1 MSLTQCK
8 ECKKEVSTSAEKC
21 PHCGVQDPA
30 FVKCKKCKK
39 EVSPSAEKCPH
50 CGEKN
55 PAIKTPILGLLIMS
69 IIIIVAIAY
78 CSSDSDDEPTVTNA
92 SNNEQTVTKSKS
104 PTAIALE
111 SATYL
116 CILLESKNVL
126 VKCSPQSSWGKPIV
140 SATMD
145 VANSTQALEA
155 CVAIKEFVAGSD
167 GYDFNFG
174 DRNYKLEILSIY
186 GNDTPWATCRLFS
199 STTGN

>member
-8 ECKKEVSTSAEKC
+8 E
-21 PHCGVQDPA
+21 
-30 FVKCKKCKK
+30 CKK

-55 PAIKTPILGLLIMS
+55 PAIKTPILGLLIMA

-78 CSSDSDDEPTVTNA
+78 CSSDSDD
-92 SNNEQTVTKSKS
+92 EQTVTKSKS

-116 CILLESKNVL
+116 CILLESKNVV

>member
-1 MSLTQCK
+1 MSLTRCK

-30 FVKCKKCKK
+30 FVKCKKCTK
-39 EVSPSAEKCPH
+39 EVSPNAETCPH

-55 PAIKTPILGLLIMS
+55 PAIKIPVFRLLITA
-69 IIIIVAIAY
+69 IIIIVAVAY
-78 CSSDSDDEPTVTNA
+78 CSSDSDDEPTVT
-92 SNNEQTVTKSKS
+92 KSKS
-104 PTAIALE
+104 STAIALE

-116 CILLESKNVL
+116 CILLESKNVV

-155 CVAIKEFVAGSD
+155 CVAIKELVAGSD
-167 GYDFNFG
+167 SYDFNFG
-174 DRNYKLEILSIY
+174 DRNYQLEILSIY
-186 GNDTPWATCRLFS
+186 GDDTPRATCRLFS
-199 STTGN
+199 STPGN